1 MVWRKQK
8 NIVYRIVGPNEGEW
22 SGLIT
27 VNQRHAG
34 IESLTVPRGN
44 TLRWKDLCVVETSG
58 ATEKKKEKENVWTIM
73 HACFLGGVSSVIWEG
88 DREARLLHLLY
99 LQRKVSSLTVVDPAH
114 FSECFF
120 TKCIGEER
128 KLQLHF
134 QTHSNTRRAPW
145 SQIIFH
151 FVWFFFSRKLCDTV
165 NVLEFQFKIMAIFN
179 NKQWWNCDYKN
190 WPLHLLMSKEWKN
203 PDLFVDVL
211 ELRIVPS

>member
-22 SGLIT
+22 SGFD
-27 VNQRHAG
+27 HC
-34 IESLTVPRGN
+34 ESEACWDWVLDCSKGEHFKMKRP
-44 TLRWKDLCVVETSG
+44 LCCWNVWSYR
-58 ATEKKKEKENVWTIM
+58 KEKRKRKCMSYM

-99 LQRKVSSLTVVDPAH
+99 LQRKVSSLTVVDPTH

-151 FVWFFFSRKLCDTV
+151 FV
-165 NVLEFQFKIMAIFN
+165 
-179 NKQWWNCDYKN
+179 
-190 WPLHLLMSKEWKN
+190 
-203 PDLFVDVL
+203 
-211 ELRIVPS
+211 